1 MELTNP
7 ATERALLGCILYD
20 NRILDEMRVT
30 DSLFSD
36 ALNREVWQE
45 ISKAIARG
53 NRADLVE
60 LRLRMPDKAVFIAG
74 LTDCGSLVNGAQ
86 YFADLSE
93 LSKKRAFFDMAKGI
107 AAHVKDECHSGQIA
121 DYCEKSLTEISEQT
135 ESGYKHVSAI
145 IPDVIDQIEKAH
157 ALKGALSGIPTG
169 FDKLDTM
176 LNGWQPEYYVIGA
189 RPSTGKAQPLTAKIK
204 TIDGWKLM
212 GDITIGDKIASID
225 GNESIVYGVFPQ
237 GEKDIYKITFSDGRA
252 TECCAEHLWSVMYRD
267 WEAQRVLETKELI
280 QKMKAKR
287 YKGRL
292 FIDLAS
298 GDFGSSDTLPLDPWL
313 LGVLL
318 GDGKITEGNVI
329 MSSADKPIIDRM
341 RNILGETIELNY
353 VGRYEYRLKK
363 KQRDNGRDF
372 VRLALDGLGLTG
384 NDCYTKFIPEMYKLS
399 SKKNRLELL
408 NGLIAT
414 DGEISKEGFI
424 SYSSSSPQLAM
435 DVRELVLSLGGICNI
450 NSRIPHFRY
459 KGERKAGAL
468 NYRLSILVPN
478 EMKGDIL
485 FLDRHISRINK
496 SRTRLNRLTIESIK
510 YVGKKE
516 AQCIYV
522 SHSSHTYITDDYIVT
537 HNTAI
542 ALNCASSAINAKN
555 PKTGLGYKVGFFS
568 AEMSAASLIKRDI
581 SDRSSVDHSRIRSGF
596 MASGDMAAI
605 QEAMGELVEKGL
617 YICDTSNITKT
628 QLISEARK
636 MRRKDKV
643 DIIFIDYIGLIS
655 NENRDIPRHEQIAD
669 ISRSL
674 KGLSRELGIPLVALS
689 QVTRDAEGKRPTMAN
704 IRESGSIEQDSDGIM
719 FLWDNGTDD
728 TSGNVQRITLIVAK
742 QRNGPCGDIPLQ
754 FFKNKMRFRQAEVD
768 KW

>member
-7 ATERALLGCILYD
+7 LTERALLGCILYD

-36 ALNREVWQE
+36 ALNREVWRE

-86 YFADLSE
+86 YYADLSE

-107 AAHVKDECHSGQIA
+107 AAHVKDDCKSGQIA

-169 FDKLDTM
+169 FEKLDTM

-189 RPSTGKAQPLTAKIK
+189 RPSTGK
-204 TIDGWKLM
+204 
-212 GDITIGDKIASID
+212 
-225 GNESIVYGVFPQ
+225 
-237 GEKDIYKITFSDGRA
+237 
-252 TECCAEHLWSVMYRD
+252 
-267 WEAQRVLETKELI
+267 
-280 QKMKAKR
+280 
-287 YKGRL
+287 
-292 FIDLAS
+292 
-298 GDFGSSDTLPLDPWL
+298 
-313 LGVLL
+313 
-318 GDGKITEGNVI
+318 
-329 MSSADKPIIDRM
+329 
-341 RNILGETIELNY
+341 
-353 VGRYEYRLKK
+353 
-363 KQRDNGRDF
+363 
-372 VRLALDGLGLTG
+372 
-384 NDCYTKFIPEMYKLS
+384 
-399 SKKNRLELL
+399 
-408 NGLIAT
+408 
-414 DGEISKEGFI
+414 
-424 SYSSSSPQLAM
+424 
-435 DVRELVLSLGGICNI
+435 
-450 NSRIPHFRY
+450 
-459 KGERKAGAL
+459 
-468 NYRLSILVPN
+468 
-478 EMKGDIL
+478 
-485 FLDRHISRINK
+485 
-496 SRTRLNRLTIESIK
+496 
-510 YVGKKE
+510 
-516 AQCIYV
+516 
-522 SHSSHTYITDDYIVT
+522 
-537 HNTAI
+537 TAI

-605 QEAMGELVEKGL
+605 QEAMAELVEKGL
-617 YICDTSNITKT
+617 YICDTANITKT

-636 MRRKDKV
+636 MRRKEKV

-655 NENRDIPRHEQIAD
+655 NENKDIPRHEQIAD

-674 KGLSRELGIPLVALS
+674 KGLSRELGIPIVALS

-719 FLWDNGTDD
+719 FLWDNGPYSEGGD
-728 TSGNVQRITLIVAK
+728 VQKITLILAK
-742 QRNGPCGDIPLQ
+742 QRNGPCGDIPLL
-754 FFKNKMRFRQAEVD
+754 FHKNKMRFRQAEVER
-768 KW
+768 W